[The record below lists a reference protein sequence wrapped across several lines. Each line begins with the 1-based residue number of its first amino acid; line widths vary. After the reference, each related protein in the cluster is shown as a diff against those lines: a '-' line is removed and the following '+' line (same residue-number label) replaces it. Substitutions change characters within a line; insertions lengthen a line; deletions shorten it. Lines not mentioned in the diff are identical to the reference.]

1 MLTRIEGMF
10 MVDHRRYDF
19 EKIQQYSRRIAT
31 IDDVYVPYPIRSEVA
46 DKLRAGKLYNQLF
59 ENQMNFMVDYRYEK
73 YWRKGETRY
82 EMDQRLV
89 REFVEAYP
97 ELEILVPKS
106 GLTVEE
112 AQDKMKKLYP
122 EHIPYD
128 YTPKEV

>member
-1 MLTRIEGMF
+1 